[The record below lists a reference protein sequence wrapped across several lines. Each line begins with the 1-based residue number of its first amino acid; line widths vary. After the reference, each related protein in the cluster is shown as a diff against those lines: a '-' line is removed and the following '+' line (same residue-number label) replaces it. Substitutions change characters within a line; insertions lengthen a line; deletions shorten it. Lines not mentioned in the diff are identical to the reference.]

1 MTERVCCPRIMEDN
15 CGIVVKDRIRKFPGA
30 VGSQVA
36 IAACKYWY
44 ISRSAQSHLGWAV
57 GTPSFKFVKETMLLK
72 KKFCQA
78 AETECNRSL
87 AR

>member
-44 ISRSAQSHLGWAV
+44 ISRSAQSHLGHPEFQVCQRDHVA
-57 GTPSFKFVKETMLLK
+57 KKEILPGS
-72 KKFCQA
+72 
-78 AETECNRSL
+78 RDGV
-87 AR
+87 